1 MDFALQLNLTDKQLL
16 CINTCQLCLK
26 VLTISDITNA
36 RGDNIIPEAMQGL
49 NNPQRISQLMW
60 PIVPRPPDSFWTQ
73 WRILLQHISRN
84 MKLLKPLGDWV
95 GHPNQ
100 TWYWF

>member
-36 RGDNIIPEAMQGL
+36 RGDNIIPAEHETPQTARGL
-49 NNPQRISQLMW
+49 GGPSQSNL
-60 PIVPRPPDSFWTQ
+60 VLVLRCRQSS
-73 WRILLQHISRN
+73 L
-84 MKLLKPLGDWV
+84 
-95 GHPNQ
+95 
-100 TWYWF
+100 